1 MMARTPRMFVL
12 DEEVGGLY
20 HCINRCVRRAF
31 LCGQDQLTGKSFEHR
46 REWIRRR
53 MEFLAGEFGVDVLG
67 YTVMSNHLHAI
78 LRTRPDV
85 VREWSDEEVAR
96 RWWQLFPWRREAD
109 GSATKMREDELQAM
123 LSDAKKL
130 VEWRKRLSSVSWFMR
145 CLAEPIARQA
155 NHEDECTG
163 RFWEGRFKCQPLLDE
178 AALLACCVY
187 VDLNPIRAGV
197 AKTPET
203 SQFTSAY
210 DRIQALKAS
219 VAESSAKP
227 ETDARKAGS
236 SSRRA
241 AVSATST
248 PSPAA
253 PDGWL
258 SPIEL
263 ARDLDDVSSASE
275 SPKSS
280 NTTTATRSSARPA
293 RRRTPEERLRRA
305 SSKGFL
311 PMTLAD
317 YLSLL
322 DWTGRQLRRDKRGA
336 IPAEMQPLF
345 ARLKISGEG
354 WFDLIQDFSR
364 LFRRAAGR
372 PESLAT
378 EAARRDRRW
387 LQGISNS
394 RTLFA

>member
-1 MMARTPRMFVL
+1 MARTPRMFVL
-12 DEEVGGLY
+12 DEEAGGLY

-31 LCGQDQLTGKSFEHR
+31 LCGADQVSGKSFEHR
-46 REWIRRR
+46 REWIRQRL
-53 MEFLAGEFGVDVLG
+53 EFLAGEFGIDVLG
-67 YTVMSNHLHAI
+67 YAVMSNHLHAI

-85 VREWSDEEVAR
+85 VRDWSDEEVAT
-96 RWWQLFPWRREAD
+96 RWWGLFPWRRESD
-109 GSATKMREDELQAM
+109 GSAAAMRADELQAM

-130 VEWRKRLSSVSWFMR
+130 TEWRKRLASVSWFMR

-155 NHEDECTG
+155 NREDECTG

-187 VDLNPIRAGV
+187 VDLNPIRARV

-203 SQFTSAY
+203 SRFTSAY

-219 VAESSAKP
+219 VAESQKSEVRPA
-227 ETDARKAGS
+227 ESG
-236 SSRRA
+236 SRRA
-241 AVSATST
+241 AVTGTSA
-248 PSPAA
+248 PSPAAA

-263 ARDLDDVSSASE
+263 ARDLDDVSSASA

-280 NTTTATRSSARPA
+280 TTTVAMKSSARPA

-305 SSKGFL
+305 SFKGFL
-311 PMTLAD
+311 SMTLAD

-345 ARLKISGEG
+345 ARLKISG
-354 WFDLIQDFSR
+354 
-364 LFRRAAGR
+364 
-372 PESLAT
+372 
-378 EAARRDRRW
+378 
-387 LQGISNS
+387 
-394 RTLFA
+394 

>member
-1 MMARTPRMFVL
+1 MARTPRGIVL
-12 DEEVGGLY
+12 NEEVGGVY

-31 LCGQDQLTGKSFEHR
+31 LCGEDELSGKSFEHR

-53 MEFLAGEFGVDVLG
+53 LEFLAGEFAVDVLG
-67 YTVMSNHLHAI
+67 YAVLSNHLHAV

-85 VREWSDEEVAR
+85 VGGWSDEEVAR
-96 RWWQLFPWRREAD
+96 RWWRLFPWRREAD
-109 GSATKMREDELQAM
+109 GSPAEMRPDELRGM
-123 LSDAKKL
+123 LADSAKL
-130 VEWRKRLSSVSWFMR
+130 TEWRKRLASVSWFMR

-155 NHEDECTG
+155 NREDECTG

-178 AALLACCVY
+178 APLLACCVY
-187 VDLNPIRAGV
+187 VDLNPIRAGI
-197 AKTPET
+197 AKTPE
-203 SQFTSAY
+203 SSKFTSAF
-210 DRIQALKAS
+210 DRIQALKNSSVEAASEKKTRKSASREDRAASQSTSSQTNAS
-219 VAESSAKP
+219 VTAS
-227 ETDARKAGS
+227 
-236 SSRRA
+236 
-241 AVSATST
+241 
-248 PSPAA
+248 
-253 PDGWL
+253 DGWL

-263 ARDLDDVSSASE
+263 ARDLDEPSASE
-275 SPKSS
+275 SKASAAMTPKPAKTS
-280 NTTTATRSSARPA
+280 TRVT
-293 RRRTPEERLRRA
+293 RRRTPEERVRRA

-345 ARLKISGEG
+345 ARLKISGAG

-372 PESLAT
+372 PESLVT

-387 LQGISNS
+387 LQGIASS
-394 RTLFA
+394 RTLFV

>member
-1 MMARTPRMFVL
+1 MARTPRGVVL
-12 DEEVGGLY
+12 NEEIGGVY
-20 HCINRCVRRAF
+20 HCINRCVWRAF
-31 LCGQDQLTGKSFEHR
+31 LCGEDGLSGKSFEHR
-46 REWIRRR
+46 REWIRQRL
-53 MEFLAGEFGVDVLG
+53 EFLAGEFAVDVLG
-67 YTVMSNHLHAI
+67 YAVMSNHLHAV

-85 VREWSDEEVAR
+85 VSGWSDEEVAK
-96 RWWQLFPWRREAD
+96 RWWRLFPWRRNQD
-109 GSATKMREDELQAM
+109 GSPAEMRADELRGM
-123 LSDAKKL
+123 LADSNKL
-130 VEWRKRLSSVSWFMR
+130 TEWRKRLASVSWFMR

-155 NHEDECTG
+155 NREDECTG

-187 VDLNPIRAGV
+187 VDLNPIRAGT
-197 AKTPET
+197 AKTPE
-203 SQFTSAY
+203 SSKFTSAF
-210 DRIQALKAS
+210 DRIQALKNSVGVAAS
-219 VAESSAKP
+219 EKKTRKSASRENHAARQSS
-227 ETDARKAGS
+227 T
-236 SSRRA
+236 
-241 AVSATST
+241 SATAS
-248 PSPAA
+248 
-253 PDGWL
+253 DGWL
-258 SPIEL
+258 TPIEL
-263 ARDLDDVSSASE
+263 AHDLDEPSASE
-275 SPKSS
+275 SKASAAMTPKSTKPS
-280 NTTTATRSSARPA
+280 TRAT
-293 RRRTPEERLRRA
+293 RRRTLEERVRRA

-345 ARLKISGEG
+345 ARLKISGAG

-394 RTLFA
+394 RAMYA